1 MYGYLINTTDE
12 IINTK
17 QMIMKGIKGKKSLD
31 QPLTAKCLLDA
42 VFWVFLKGV
51 KVLGWMVVIY
61 VILFVVIGGEFN
73 LSIDWENI
81 GRFWDA
87 LIGI

>member
-1 MYGYLINTTDE
+1 
-12 IINTK
+12 
-17 QMIMKGIKGKKSLD
+17 MIMKGIKGKKSLD
-31 QPLTAKCLLDA
+31 QPLAAKCLLDA
-42 VFWVFLKGV
+42 VFSVLLKSVNGI
-51 KVLGWMVVIY
+51 GWIVVIY

-87 LIGI
+87 LNGI